1 MPADRASHLAEN
13 LILFCRTLRR
23 AGLAIGP
30 GQVVDAGQAVLGAG
44 IERRDDF
51 YYALRA
57 VLVRDPAQFRLF
69 NQAFH
74 VYFRNPRLL
83 EQMMGLLLPP
93 PQERAAS
100 DPPEMAVRRLLEALW
115 EPVVQEREE
124 SKVEIDRSGS
134 CSSEE
139 MLRQKDFEQMN
150 LEELAAAR
158 QLLRQKL
165 AIARQVPTRR
175 LRTSQRGRRYD
186 LKKSMR
192 LMLRNNGQLVELARK
207 KRRLRPPNLVLICDI
222 SGSMSGY
229 SRMFLHFAHT
239 LGCRGQ
245 RIHSFV
251 FGTRLTNV
259 SHWLAEADVDRAL
272 ARVAAEV
279 RDWDGGTRIAGSL
292 RSFNRDW
299 GRRVL
304 SGHSA
309 VLLLSDGLERD
320 VQSDLAVQMDR
331 LQRSTD
337 LLIWLNPLLRYEQFE
352 ARAAGIKTM
361 LEHVD
366 RFVPAHNVD
375 SLADLAR
382 LLADIRQRRD
392 RRAA

>member
-1 MPADRASHLAEN
+1 MPADRASRLAEN

-30 GQVVDAGQAVLGAG
+30 GQVVDAGRAVLAAG

-93 PQERAAS
+93 PQERAPGE
-100 DPPEMAVRRLLEALW
+100 PPAVRRLLEALW
-115 EPVVQEREE
+115 EPVVQEREARE
-124 SKVEIDRSGS
+124 VEIDRSGS

-139 MLRQKDFEQMN
+139 LLRQKDFEQMN

-158 QLLRQKL
+158 QLLRDKL
-165 AIARQVPTRR
+165 DITRQVPTRR

-186 LKKSMR
+186 LRKSMR

-207 KRRLRPPNLVLICDI
+207 KRRLQPTQLVLICDI

-239 LGCRGQ
+239 LGCCGR

-259 SHWLAEADVDRAL
+259 SHWLAEADVDMAL
-272 ARVAAEV
+272 AKVATEV

-337 LLIWLNPLLRYEQFE
+337 LLIWLNPLLRYDRFE

-361 LEHVD
+361 LARVD

-375 SLADLAR
+375 SLAELAR
-382 LLADIRQRRD
+382 LLADTGPRRP
-392 RRAA
+392 RHAA